1 MALSLLLVLIQ
12 GISLTV
18 GLAVH
23 VPPPAHNPVTTVGG
37 GAVECNMPQST
48 FDYIAQ
54 NHRHY
59 LGYKPYFEQGPM
71 EDSDSETSEGKR
83 ILNKHL
89 LRQGDSE
96 EGLKISCLPD
106 GAVNIKDNNYDCTIH
121 PSHPLPK
128 ESWYD
133 MAKGLIEITPFLART
148 VPPLMLYACVL
159 PFESAY
165 LRAKELVSSM
175 KKPHEE

>member
-1 MALSLLLVLIQ
+1 MGLSLLLVLIQ

-18 GLAVH
+18 GLAVP
-23 VPPPAHNPVTTVGG
+23 VPPLAHNPVTTVGG

-48 FDYIAQ
+48 FDYISA

-59 LGYKPYFEQGPM
+59 LGGKPYFEQDPM
-71 EDSDSETSEGKR
+71 KDIDAETSEGKR
-83 ILNKHL
+83 ILKEHL
-89 LRQGDSE
+89 LCQGESE
-96 EGLKISCLPD
+96 EGRKISCLSN
-106 GAVNIKDNNYDCTIH
+106 GEVEIKEGNYICTVH
-121 PSHPLPK
+121 PMRPLPK

-133 MAKGLIEITPFLART
+133 MARGIIGITPFLART
-148 VPPLMLYACVL
+148 VPPLMLYACIV

-165 LRAKELVSSM
+165 LRAKEWISSM